1 MHGTASRNRNEGSNN
16 SKGKKEREKNI
27 KTKSGVPWEYD
38 TIAEI
43 ESEE

>member
-1 MHGTASRNRNEGSNN
+1 MGRRAETETKGVIIQRERK
-16 SKGKKEREKNI
+16 KGKKNI